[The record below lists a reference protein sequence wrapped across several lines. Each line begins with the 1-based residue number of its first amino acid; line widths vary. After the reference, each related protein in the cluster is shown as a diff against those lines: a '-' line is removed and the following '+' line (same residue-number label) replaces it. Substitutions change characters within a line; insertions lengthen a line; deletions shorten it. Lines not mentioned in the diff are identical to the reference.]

1 LNPAARSNQSSIFR
15 QLFERRTRRWAARG
29 AHTAAGD
36 AGDRAGTNMRKA
48 RGDGIRLAG
57 KPRGIR
63 MRATISTAALCLLM
77 ASPAAAVAPDECEQQ
92 RALFPK
98 KWNDVSKEKPLFLC
112 WSHGSRRLKVTL
124 GAADNKGRRLMS
136 LVPLKGNQA
145 NVKQDTSKDVFR
157 IWLDKDQ
164 VQRLQEGKYFAT
176 IIRDRESC
184 WIRGAMGDSVFFLD
198 NANPKPDGDAS
209 SFYNKAPRLSM
220 FQGDAYDCKAI
231 K

>member
-1 LNPAARSNQSSIFR
+1 V
-15 QLFERRTRRWAARG
+15 
-29 AHTAAGD
+29 
-36 AGDRAGTNMRKA
+36 
-48 RGDGIRLAG
+48 
-57 KPRGIR
+57 
-63 MRATISTAALCLLM
+63 RATISTAALCLLL

-112 WSHGSRRLKVTL
+112 RSERSGRLKVTL

-145 NVKQDTSKDVFR
+145 NVKQDTSKDVSR

-164 VQRLQEGKYFAT
+164 VHRLQEGKYFAT
-176 IIRDRESC
+176 IIRERESC
-184 WIRGAMGDSVFFLD
+184 WIRGDTQGSAVFFLD
-198 NANPKPDGDAS
+198 NANPAPDGEAG
-209 SFYNKAPRLSM
+209 SFYNKAPRFSM
-220 FQGDAYDCKAI
+220 FQGDTYDCKAI